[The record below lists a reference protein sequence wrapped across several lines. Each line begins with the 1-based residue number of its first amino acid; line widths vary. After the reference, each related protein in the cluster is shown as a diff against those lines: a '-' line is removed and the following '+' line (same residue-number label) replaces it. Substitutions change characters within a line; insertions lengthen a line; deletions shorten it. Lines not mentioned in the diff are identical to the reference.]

1 VAQSLPACIS
11 TTKNKAMKTSRGLN
25 NELINLNI
33 VIFSYKNFK
42 FTSKTKQKK
51 LSVNKGKQA
60 MSRNIFHTAT
70 LLVFFIVLIQGFA
83 AAQKSD
89 YHIRKVVIDPGHGGK
104 DPGAVGKISKEKD
117 LVLAISLKLGELIK
131 ANHSD
136 VEVIYTREKDE
147 FVELHKRAALANEV
161 EADIFISVHV
171 NAISGANA
179 YGAETFAMG
188 LHVSEENLRVAKLE
202 NSVVLQEEN
211 YEDNYQG
218 FDPTS
223 PESHIIFSLYQNAY
237 LERSLTLAQKMQYYF
252 KSEAGRYDRGV
263 KQAGFLVLWRTS
275 MPAILVE
282 CGFISNPEE
291 EKFMNTAEGQ
301 EKLANSIY
309 NAFRDYK
316 VAYENQG
323 KEIGA
328 NTDDEEQDIIIENE
342 IEEQEED
349 KPKPEEIEDV
359 TDSASDIKPAS
370 GIYAKEEIP
379 NGVIYGVQIKSSQNK
394 VANSD
399 KMFELNEQVYLYYHN
414 GLYKYFAGAT
424 KDYNEVLK
432 LQNKL
437 RDTFNDCFVIA
448 FKNGQRITISEAHK
462 ELK

>member
-1 VAQSLPACIS
+1 
-11 TTKNKAMKTSRGLN
+11 MKTSRGLN

-33 VIFSYKNFK
+33 AIFSYKNFK

-70 LLVFFIVLIQGFA
+70 LLVFFIVLMQGFA
-83 AAQKSD
+83 TAQKSD

-136 VEVIYTREKDE
+136 VEVIYTRDKDE

-237 LERSLTLAQKMQYYF
+237 LERSLKLAQKMQYYF
-252 KSEAGRYDRGV
+252 NAEAGRYDRGV

-301 EKLANSIY
+301 EKLANAIY

-328 NTDDEEQDIIIENE
+328 NYDDEQNHTNDTE
-342 IEEQEED
+342 IKEHD
-349 KPKPEEIEDV
+349 EEIQNQEDIE
-359 TDSASDIKPAS
+359 DDNIKESNVIPAS
-370 GIYAKEEIP
+370 GIYAKEELP

-394 VANSD
+394 VQEND
-399 KMFELNEQVYLYYHN
+399 KMFELEHQIYMYFHT
-414 GLYKYFAGAT
+414 GMYKYFVGGT
-424 KDYNEVLK
+424 SDYDEILI
-432 LQNKL
+432 LQSKL
-437 RDTFNDCFVIA
+437 RSTYKDCFVIA